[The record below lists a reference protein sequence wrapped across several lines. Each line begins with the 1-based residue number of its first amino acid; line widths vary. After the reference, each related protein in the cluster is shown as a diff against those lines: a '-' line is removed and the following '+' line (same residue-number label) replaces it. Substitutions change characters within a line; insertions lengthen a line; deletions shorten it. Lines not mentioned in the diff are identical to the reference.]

1 MSQPSVRVQLTLEEV
16 ALLRDLAHFYERSMG
31 PFRSAVRLTSRAAI
45 RNRFRF
51 VAQESSILW
60 QFAEATHREMTELQQ
75 DARQVEL
82 TPRTLVAFWGRVLA
96 SLNTRRSRRR
106 LSEAAVAER
115 EVLANK
121 LAEAA
126 EQLARTELPLLQQEL
141 ATRRQVEADWMEERL
156 QLRNESA

>member
-1 MSQPSVRVQLTLEEV
+1 
-16 ALLRDLAHFYERSMG
+16 
-31 PFRSAVRLTSRAAI
+31 
-45 RNRFRF
+45 
-51 VAQESSILW
+51 
-60 QFAEATHREMTELQQ
+60 MTELQQ